1 MGLGKAVRLKRLFG
15 DPSGRLCSVAID
27 HYINYPVG
35 MPRGLRN
42 VRETLA
48 AVVAG
53 RPDAITMHK
62 GVAAAAWEQFAGTIP
77 LIIQSLAGRPDDT
90 ACEVMAHPDEAV
102 RLGADA
108 IATAAFIRGGSEAAH
123 LRLVADTVREA
134 EQFDLPVILH
144 IYPRRFAEADCS
156 QGFAAGA
163 AISLAPEDIDWAV
176 HCALEVGADVIKTP
190 YCGDVAAFHDIT
202 SACPRPVVIAGG
214 PQTPTLRAAL
224 AMTGDA
230 MAAGAKGAT
239 IGRNIW
245 GSARITNTLLAF
257 KAVVHEGAS
266 PDEALAK
273 AALA

>member
-1 MGLGKAVRLKRLFG
+1 MGLGKAVRLRRLFG
-15 DPSGRLCSVAID
+15 DPSGRLCSVAVD
-27 HYINYPVG
+27 HYINYAVG
-35 MPRGLRN
+35 VPRGLRN
-42 VRETLA
+42 IRETLA

-53 RPDAITMHK
+53 RPDAVTMHK
-62 GVAAAAWEQFAGTIP
+62 GVAAVAWEQYAGMVP
-77 LIIQSLAGRPDDT
+77 LIIQSVAARPDDT
-90 ACEVMAHPDEAV
+90 ACEVVAHADEAI

-108 IATAAFIRGGSEAAH
+108 IATAAFIRGRSEAEH

-134 EQFDLPVILH
+134 EPYDLPVILH
-144 IYPRRFAEADCS
+144 IYPRRFTEDAS
-156 QGFAAGA
+156 GQGFAAGA

-176 HCALEVGADVIKTP
+176 HCGLEVGADVIKTP
-190 YCGDVAAFHDIT
+190 YCGDIAAFRDIT

-214 PQTPTLRAAL
+214 PQTPTLRDAL

-245 GSARITNTLLAF
+245 GSPRITGALVAF

-273 AALA
+273 AGLA